1 MGLHLL
7 EIYRS
12 PNIGVFVKTNDKIV
26 LVPKGLAETKTKKIT
41 DALKVEARHVSVG
54 GSRLLGPLVS
64 MNNNGVLVSRII
76 EDYELKEIASGTGLN
91 VERFES
97 KFTAVGNL
105 VIGNDRGTI
114 MSPILSPEDIKQ
126 VRDVLGTEV
135 EVMAIQRFVQ
145 VGSMIVAT
153 NRGAAVNPNL
163 NEEETERVGRAL
175 GVDAY
180 PSSVN
185 GGVPYVSSGLVAN
198 SMNAITGDLTTGPE
212 LIFMTRALKV

>member
-1 MGLHLL
+1 
-7 EIYRS
+7 
-12 PNIGVFVKTNDKIV
+12 
-26 LVPKGLAETKTKKIT
+26 
-41 DALKVEARHVSVG
+41 
-54 GSRLLGPLVS
+54 

-105 VIGNDRGTI
+105 VVGNDRGTI